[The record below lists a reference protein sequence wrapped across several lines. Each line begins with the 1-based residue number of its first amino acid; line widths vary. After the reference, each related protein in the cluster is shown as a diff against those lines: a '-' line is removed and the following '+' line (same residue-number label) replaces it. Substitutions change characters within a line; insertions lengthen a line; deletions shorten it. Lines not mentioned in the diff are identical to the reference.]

1 MAEGQVLEKV
11 LQVAGTEREGRMMAR
26 DGSAWAVQQ
35 REENEPRADR
45 MERTA
50 GEAMGRAGRAQSCI
64 LQ

>member
-1 MAEGQVLEKV
+1 MAEGRGLEKV
-11 LQVAGTEREGRMMAR
+11 LQVAGTEREGRVMAR
-26 DGSAWAVQQ
+26 DGRGWAMQQ

-50 GEAMGRAGRAQSCI
+50 GEAMGRGGRAQICI